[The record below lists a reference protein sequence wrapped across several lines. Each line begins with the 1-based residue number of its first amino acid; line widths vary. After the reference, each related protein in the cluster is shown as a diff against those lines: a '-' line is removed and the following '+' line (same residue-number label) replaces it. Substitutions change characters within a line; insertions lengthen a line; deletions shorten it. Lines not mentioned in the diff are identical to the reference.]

1 MKAKNSQIT
10 QKDVM
15 KVAGFADNEAAYKIF
30 KGMISTWFSKKKHY
44 ENLWADPSNRSAK
57 QVGSGR
63 SLSLTDDGEDNLCVR
78 LDIQR
83 KLSRQITGRYII
95 SQANAVAR
103 EIGVNFSATR
113 TWLTKFG
120 KRTGFRYYNC
130 TSVKR
135 SDTGLDPVMRTKF
148 ENFVLGLVALKA
160 KNHGSEKDA
169 EYGNFVLSQ
178 IANLDESPFAFVNAK
193 NLKTWA

>member
-1 MKAKNSQIT
+1 MFSGGNVTSAAHATDDVVIDLTKEPSSAATNFSNVTPTAWPKGAPALLIEQTDIATTPLVTDEGVPIPNYRIARNRQVYALGTKIRMFALYDIMKAKNSQIT

-63 SLSLTDDGEDNLCVR
+63 SSSLTDDGEDNLCVR

-83 KLSRQITGRYII
+83 K
-95 SQANAVAR
+95 
-103 EIGVNFSATR
+103 
-113 TWLTKFG
+113 
-120 KRTGFRYYNC
+120 
-130 TSVKR
+130 
-135 SDTGLDPVMRTKF
+135 
-148 ENFVLGLVALKA
+148 
-160 KNHGSEKDA
+160 
-169 EYGNFVLSQ
+169 
-178 IANLDESPFAFVNAK
+178 
-193 NLKTWA
+193 